1 MLRET
6 ITIKGNKPRLLP
18 QTSNGIKSLHFYF
31 PRQRKTF
38 CHPHSLS
45 EADRNSPA
53 SATIFSGCQSALYH
67 I

>member
-6 ITIKGNKPRLLP
+6 ITIKENKPRLLP

-38 CHPHSLS
+38 YHPHSLS
-45 EADRNSPA
+45 EADHHSSA
-53 SATIFSGCQSALYH
+53 SAIIFSGCQSAGYH